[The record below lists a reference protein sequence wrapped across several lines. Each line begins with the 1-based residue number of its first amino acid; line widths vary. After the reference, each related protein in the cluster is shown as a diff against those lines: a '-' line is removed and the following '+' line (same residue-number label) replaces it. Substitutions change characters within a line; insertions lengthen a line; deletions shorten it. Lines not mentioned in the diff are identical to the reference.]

1 MSDPH
6 VRASEPLN
14 LVPLAPSYSDA
25 DHGTYVAALE
35 RAIDEHPATVRNIAL
50 AGPYG
55 VGKSS
60 VLNELARRRKRRVI
74 SVSLLTLGVAPEGPP
89 VGEGINP
96 AASTTSNRI
105 QKEIVKQLLYQQSP
119 RRTTLSRFRRIDRP
133 HWVEESLVA
142 LVIAVVTVGLLMVS
156 GVLSGVADLL
166 SLQLPIFPD
175 WVRWWT
181 VGALAL
187 GVVVAVVFLL
197 RMIARGRVGIDKV
210 AAGPAAISLSPRS
223 TSYFDEY
230 LDEIVYFFELNPKRD
245 IVIIEDLDRF
255 DVPAIYE
262 SLRALNSI
270 LNASQQLGGR
280 DIRFVY
286 AVRDSIFEKLGR
298 SERDA
303 AVDDTRAE
311 LARANRTKFFE
322 LIIPIVP
329 FITHKNAR
337 EVMHGVLEARGHKI
351 DRKLIDLAARHLP
364 DMRTIHNVVNEYEV
378 YRRKLIEVKT
388 PVPGLTPERLF
399 AMMLYKNTQAADFE
413 AVRRSESSL
422 DQLYDVWRLLVTQNL
437 MNLQSENEQLRIQ
450 LNSTSAAAGYA
461 ARLSKA
467 LRASIAAFASVQNGM
482 TEDNIYDEQGPVSD
496 SSMSSASF
504 WRAVIEGTK
513 TLSIRY
519 TLNYYQNSA
528 NLTPATISSL
538 TGLSLD
544 GSRFVE
550 QVSAGV
556 QQNLQ
561 RNASHIV
568 FLQRR
573 HTWKELFERP
583 SLRLAPEGAG
593 QRSFAEWAEA
603 LLPSSLIY
611 EMVEAG
617 FITSYFPLYV
627 STFYGKLLPPDAMTY
642 IMRNV
647 DGGTP
652 DMDFPLAAE
661 DVDAIVEDQ
670 GSSVFNSRSMR
681 NVDVLNRLLATRPD
695 AAETII
701 ARSIRESTGV
711 LLVDR
716 YLERGSEKEAFVAA
730 LAPHWPAA
738 IRYVVEDAPL
748 DAGERLR
755 LVGIALKK
763 RVDAEHD
770 YEYGDQVREYIEE
783 HAAEIAAFRDASS
796 VEDTKLAV
804 AALTA
809 SGAVLPSVD
818 EMPTA
823 VVRALRST
831 RNYALTATNILRVSG
846 SDSLALDRLRGAAL
860 EVYAYVVSDPPGYL
874 AALSDAPEDQL
885 TVEQASVFVDV
896 VTDVADWRPAALDA
910 VVRRAAPAAAVA
922 SLSDVPSSAWVTLAA
937 ARRTTATFAN
947 VLAYVNERGEVDQ
960 ALADLILESGSIE
973 RAVEESDEDLA
984 LVATAVVNSPSG
996 TFTASDRARIA
1007 AALEPGVLSS
1017 EDIEPRAGALIGE
1030 LIAKGL
1036 IGDDEEAFAVRLM
1049 VDWATQEH
1057 AIRAS
1062 SKYVEIVGP
1071 STLQPRFVAPLLS
1084 STSVAP
1090 AVQARVLTVLG
1101 EWESLPQASFEA
1113 AADCSLSG
1121 RVRVGAPTIL
1131 RLRRGGVV
1139 PERIIRILAAN
1150 SERVSIDELREV
1162 LRALEGEYAAVADPG
1177 RKRPRLPDN
1186 DAVRTVLERL
1196 RAVGIVSRYTSEE
1209 GDKVRV
1215 FLHHS

>member
-1 MSDPH
+1 MSDPQ
-6 VRASEPLN
+6 VPVSEPLN
-14 LVPLAPSYSDA
+14 LVPLAPNYSDA
-25 DHGTYVAALE
+25 DHGLYVAALE
-35 RAIDEHPATVRNIAL
+35 RAIDEHPTTVRNIAL

-60 VLNELARRRKRRVI
+60 VLDELARRRKRRVI
-74 SVSLLTLGVAPEGPP
+74 GISLLTLGVAPETPP
-89 VGEGINP
+89 AGEGVNP
-96 AASTTSNRI
+96 AANTTSNRI

-119 RRTTLSRFRRIDRP
+119 KRTTLSRFRRIDRP
-133 HWVEESLVA
+133 HWGEESLVA
-142 LVIAVVTVGLLMVS
+142 LVIAVITVGLLMVS
-156 GVLSGVADLL
+156 GMLTGVADLL
-166 SLQLPIFPD
+166 SLRLPTFPD
-175 WVRWWT
+175 SVRWWT

-187 GVVVAVVFLL
+187 GAVVAVVFLL

-262 SLRALNSI
+262 SLRALNSL
-270 LNASQQLGGR
+270 LNASQQLGTR

-303 AVDDTRAE
+303 TVDDTRAE

-337 EVMHGVLEARGHKI
+337 EVMHGVLEERGHKI

-378 YRRKLIEVKT
+378 YRRKLIEVET

-399 AMMLYKNTQAADFE
+399 AMMLFKNTQAADFE

-437 MNLQSENEQLRIQ
+437 MNLHSENEQLRSR
-450 LNSTSAAAGYA
+450 LNSTRAANEYA

-467 LRASIAAFASVQNGM
+467 LHGSIAAFASVHNGL
-482 TEDNIYDEQGPVSD
+482 TESTIYDEQGPVSE
-496 SSMSSASF
+496 SAMSTASF
-504 WRAVIEGTK
+504 WRAVIHGTK
-513 TLSIRY
+513 TLTIHY
-519 TLNYYQNSA
+519 TVNYYQQSA
-528 NLTPATISSL
+528 NLTPAAISGL

-544 GSRFVE
+544 DSRFVE
-550 QVSAGV
+550 QVAVGV

-583 SLRLAPEGAG
+583 DLRFASEETG
-593 QRSFAEWAEA
+593 QRSFAEWADA

-647 DGGTP
+647 DGGTA
-652 DMDFPLAAE
+652 DMDFPLSAD
-661 DVDAIVEDQ
+661 DVDAILEDQ
-670 GSSVFNSRSMR
+670 GSPVFNSRSMR
-681 NVDVLNRLLATRPD
+681 NLDILNRLLDTRPD
-695 AAETII
+695 GAKTII
-701 ARSIRESTGV
+701 ERAIRDSTGV

-716 YLERGSEKEAFVAA
+716 YLESGSEKEAFVTF
-730 LAPHWPAA
+730 LAPHWPAV

-748 DAGERLR
+748 DAAERLR
-755 LVGIALKK
+755 LVSIAMKH
-763 RVDAEHD
+763 RDDAEHD

-783 HAAEIAAFRDASS
+783 HVVEFATFREARSAEDANH
-796 VEDTKLAV
+796 AV

-818 EMPTA
+818 GLPTA
-823 VVRALRST
+823 IVRALQPT
-831 RNYALTATNILRVSG
+831 RNYALTAANILRVSG
-846 SDSLALDRLRGAAL
+846 SDSLALDRLRGTAP
-860 EVYAYVVSDPPGYL
+860 EVYAYVVSDPTGYL

-896 VTDVADWRPAALDA
+896 VTDVAEWRPSALDA
-910 VVRRAAPAAAVA
+910 VVRRAEPTAVVG
-922 SLSDVPSSAWVTLAA
+922 SLSDVPSSAWVALVA
-937 ARRTTATFAN
+937 ARRTTASFAN
-947 VLAYVNERGEVDQ
+947 VLAYVKERGEVDQ
-960 ALADLILESGSIE
+960 PLVDLILESGSIE
-973 RAVEESDEDLA
+973 GAVDESAEDLT
-984 LVATAVVNSPSG
+984 LVALAVVNSPSDS
-996 TFTASDRARIA
+996 FTASDRARIV
-1007 AALEPGVLSS
+1007 AALEPGVLPST
-1017 EDIEPRAGALIGE
+1017 DIEPRAGDLIAE
-1030 LIAKGL
+1030 LIAAQL
-1036 IGDDEEAFAVRLM
+1036 IGDDEEAFTVRLM
-1049 VDWATQEH
+1049 VDWSTQER

-1062 SKYVEIVGP
+1062 TKYVELVGP
-1071 STLQPRFVAPLLS
+1071 STLQPRFVAQLLS
-1084 STSVAP
+1084 SNSVAS
-1090 AVQARVLTVLG
+1090 AVQARVITLLG

-1121 RVRVGAPTIL
+1121 RVRIGAPTIL
-1131 RLRRGGVV
+1131 RLHRGGVA
-1139 PERIIRILAAN
+1139 PDRIIRLLTVN
-1150 SERVSIDELREV
+1150 SERISIDELREI
-1162 LRALEGEYAAVADPG
+1162 LRALKGEYAAVADPG

-1196 RAVGIVSRYTSEE
+1196 RVAGIVSRFTPEKA
-1209 GDKVRV
+1209 DKVRV
-1215 FLHHS
+1215 FLHHF